1 MDGQSELHQL
11 AFSGAR
17 TLEEGLRSPREQTV
31 RSAFRHWFEEYA
43 STSLDRILSSP
54 DHGMSTHYRVGYFG
68 VYFRAA
74 LTDAAT
80 QEAASELRALIALF
94 AEPEPEAEAEAEPE
108 LLTGSGVEP
117 GRGAGAHR
125 GPVPGSPARP
135 GPSAGAAETA
145 VRPAAP
151 APAAPGAGPAVAARR
166 PSGDEIGFT
175 GGTYFAPV
183 VGVQNNTVHPVA
195 PPGAYGLPDPDGWPT
210 VDEAD
215 PIALG
220 VRPARRL
227 PDLPRLPPYVSRDVD
242 HALTRWCDEDGLLV
256 ITGGPMS
263 GRSRTAWETLRRHAP
278 AGARVYAPAP
288 GTDLRALP
296 GLLRDRTGD
305 HVLWLDDLDAHVGE
319 HGLEPALLAQLT
331 KLGVPVLGTMSD
343 HAYDDHL
350 SADGPAHRLL
360 VSARTERLAT
370 GWSAAERQ
378 RLAGVAYDPRLV
390 EAARRHGGTGLTR
403 YLAVAPLLSAMWR
416 RSRTSRS
423 PNPGRHLLI
432 RAAVDLVRCGVTGD
446 IPQEVLEEAFRSYGR
461 RHSGRF
467 HDGEAFAEAL
477 DWAAECRHEV
487 TGMLVRGAD
496 RRVGG
501 SERTWRPH
509 GSLVADVTQ
518 DAQAPDVPDEVWRC
532 VLKSAAYDPAV
543 REAVRGAARGVFAP
557 KAQAGD
563 AEAMYMLSLV
573 EEGGPGELDWLRKAV
588 DAGKAELSGQ
598 VGERLLG
605 RGEPEEALPYLRAAA
620 GLGPGGPGTRLV
632 GEAHL
637 ALAEQWL
644 RRAAQEKDPRAARR
658 LGDLEF
664 GRGEVLE
671 ALEHY
676 AWAHRWG
683 HAAVARGLAM
693 YTMLMGE
700 RELAEAFLSRAKDAG
715 DRAAA
720 GLLEL
725 GREEIADAAEKH
737 FSDEVSRAMA
747 MTHRGV
753 AQEKKGDPER
763 AREHYEQGYR
773 GGDAYGAYRLA
784 ELLRAQGSPEADLW
798 YRRAAE
804 LGHPGARAVVAEG
817 PATVEE

>member
-1 MDGQSELHQL
+1 MDGQSELHEL

-17 TLEEGLRSPREQTV
+17 TLEAGLRSPWEQTV
-31 RSAFRHWFEEYA
+31 RTAFRHWFEEHA
-43 STSLDRILSSP
+43 STSFDRILASP
-54 DHGMSTHYRVGYFG
+54 DHGMSAHYRVGYFG
-68 VYFRAA
+68 VYFRTA
-74 LTDAAT
+74 LTEAAT
-80 QEAASELRALIALF
+80 EEAAAELRALISLF
-94 AEPEPEAEAEAEPE
+94 AEPDRSPGP
-108 LLTGSGVEP
+108 GVEP
-117 GRGAGAHR
+117 GRTPEPHLAPESQSHR
-125 GPVPGSPARP
+125 DSEPGRP
-135 GPSAGAAETA
+135 SRSGPSAGAAETV
-145 VRPAAP
+145 VRPAT
-151 APAAPGAGPAVAARR
+151 AARATPGVRPAARR
-166 PSGDEIGFT
+166 PSGDDVGFS

-183 VGVQNNTVHPVA
+183 VGVQNNAAYTVA
-195 PPGAYGLPDPDGWPT
+195 PPGAYGLPDPDSWPT

-227 PDLPRLPPYVSRDVD
+227 PDLPRLPPYVTRDVD
-242 HALTRWCDEDGLLV
+242 DALTRWSDEDGLLV

-305 HVLWLDDLDAHVGE
+305 HVLWLDDLGAHLGE

-331 KLGVPVLGTMSD
+331 KLDVPVLGTMSD
-343 HAYDDHL
+343 HVYDDHL

-370 GWSAAERQ
+370 GWSAAERE
-378 RLAGVAYDPRLV
+378 RLARTAYDPRLV
-390 EAARRHGGTGLTR
+390 EALRGHGGSGVTR

-416 RSRTSRS
+416 RAHTSRS
-423 PNPGRHLLI
+423 PNPGRHVLI

-446 IPQEVLEEAFRSYGR
+446 IPQDVLEEAFRAYGR
-461 RHSGRF
+461 RHTGRF
-467 HDGEAFAEAL
+467 HDGGAFGEAL

-496 RRVGG
+496 RRVGE
-501 SERTWRPH
+501 SERTWRPY
-509 GSLVADVTQ
+509 GSLVADVLQ
-518 DAQAPDVPDEVWRC
+518 DVQAPDVPDAVWRC

-543 REAVRGAARGVFAP
+543 REAVRSTARGVFVP

-573 EEGGPGELDWLRKAV
+573 EEGGAGELDWLRKAV

-598 VGERLLG
+598 VGERLLD

-620 GLGPGGPGTRLV
+620 EREPGGHGTRLV

-644 RRAAQEKDPRAARR
+644 RRAAEEKDPRAAQQ
-658 LGDLEF
+658 LGDIEF

-676 AWAHRWG
+676 AWAHRRG
-683 HAAVARGLAM
+683 HAPVARSLAM

-700 RELAEAFLSRAKDAG
+700 SELAEAFMSRAKDAG
-715 DRAAA
+715 DQVAAK
-720 GLLEL
+720 LLDMGDETS
-725 GREEIADAAEKH
+725 EAAEKH
-737 FSDEVSRAMA
+737 FSDQTSRAMA
-747 MTHRGV
+747 MTHLGF
-753 AQEKKGDPER
+753 AQEKKGDPKG
-763 AREHYEQGYR
+763 AREHYER
-773 GGDAYGAYRLA
+773 GCRAGDAYGAYRLA
-784 ELLRAQGSPEADLW
+784 NLLREQGSPEADLW

-804 LGHPGARAVVAEG
+804 LGHPGARAVLAES